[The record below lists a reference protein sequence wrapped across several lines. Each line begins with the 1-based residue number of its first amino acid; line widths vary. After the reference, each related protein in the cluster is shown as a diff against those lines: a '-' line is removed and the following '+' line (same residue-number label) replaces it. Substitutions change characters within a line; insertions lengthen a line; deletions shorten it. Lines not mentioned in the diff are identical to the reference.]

1 MPPLRFTK
9 MEGLGND
16 YVYVDGFREKVP
28 DPAAAA
34 RRISDRRF
42 GVGSDGLIL
51 IQPPTAGSG
60 ADVRMEMY
68 NADGSRSEMCGN
80 GIRCVAKYAHDH
92 GIARK
97 PLLRVETDAGVKV
110 IDLVVEGGLA
120 VAARVDMGP
129 PRLER
134 AEIPMQGAP
143 GRVVGETLRAA
154 GRDLVVT
161 CLSMGNPHCVVFVD
175 DPDAYPVAEVGPAV
189 ENHPSFPRR
198 TNVEFVRVVSPS
210 EIRQRTWERGSGETF
225 ACGTGACAVAVAAQL
240 NGLAGP
246 DVTIHLRGGDLRIEW
261 DGQGGSVFKTGPAV
275 EVFSGEW
282 LDPA

>member
-1 MPPLRFTK
+1 MSPLRFTK

-16 YVYVDGFREKVP
+16 YVYVDGFREKVA
-28 DPAAAA
+28 DPAAVA

-51 IQPPTAGSG
+51 IQPPSPGSG

-80 GIRCVAKYAHDH
+80 GIRCVAKYAYDH
-92 GIARK
+92 HLARK
-97 PLLRVETDAGVKV
+97 PHLRVDTDAGVKE
-110 IDLVVEGGLA
+110 IDLVVEGGVA

-134 AEIPMQGAP
+134 AEIPMAGAP

-161 CLSMGNPHCVVFVD
+161 CVSMGNPHCVVFVD
-175 DPDAYPVAEVGPAV
+175 DPDAYPVAEVGRAV
-189 ENHPSFPRR
+189 ENHPAFPRR
-198 TNVEFVRVVSPS
+198 TNVEFVRVVSS
-210 EIRQRTWERGSGETF
+210 REIGQRTWERGSGETF

-261 DGQGGSVFKTGPAV
+261 AGGDSPVFKTGPAV
-275 EVFSGEW
+275 EVFRGEW
-282 LDPA
+282 AG